1 MVDDRA
7 AGAADEPGWRAFAW
21 VPTVYFVSGAPY
33 VLVNSVSA
41 VVFADLGYSNT
52 EIGAYTSWFYL
63 PWVIKPLWSPLVD
76 AVGTKRGWVVGTQLV
91 LAVSALGV
99 VAAVSSGPLFLAAS
113 VAAFA
118 AMAFA
123 SATHDVAA
131 DGFYLLGLTEQR
143 QAAFVGVRSTA
154 YRLAMMA
161 GEGQLLVLA
170 AVLSSALGGRVA
182 GWGGAFAVAAALL
195 CGLALL
201 HAVTL
206 PRPAADGPVGDRSAL
221 APAFGEAF
229 RTFFARPGMA
239 RILPFLLLYR
249 FAEAQLVKMM
259 GPFLL
264 ADREAGGL
272 GLTTGEIGWAKG
284 TIGVAFLVLGGIL
297 GGLAISRHGLRRW
310 LWPMVAIL
318 HLPDLVFLAFA
329 VWQPSDLRL
338 ITLGIAVEQFGYGFG
353 FAAYTMYLIHVADGP
368 RKTTHYAIGT
378 GLMALGM
385 MVPGWWSGWLADAL
399 GWKGFFLW
407 VAASIVPSA
416 AVALL
421 VEVPEGFGRRRAA

>member
-1 MVDDRA
+1 MADDRVPA
-7 AGAADEPGWRAFAW
+7 AADEPGWRAWTW

-33 VLVNSVSA
+33 VLVNTVSSVLY
-41 VVFADLGYSNT
+41 ADLGYSNT
-52 EIGAYTSWFYL
+52 EVGAYTSWFYL

-76 AVGTKRGWVVGTQLV
+76 AVGTKRGWVIGTQLV
-91 LAVSALGV
+91 LAVAALGV
-99 VAAVSSGPLFLAAS
+99 VGAVSSGPWFLAS
-113 VAAFA
+113 SLLAFG

-131 DGFYLLGLTEQR
+131 DGFYLLGLKEQT
-143 QAAFVGVRSTA
+143 QAAFVGIRSTA

-170 AVLSSALGGRVA
+170 GALAVGLGGKVA
-182 GWGGAFAVAAALL
+182 GWSGAFAVAGGALL
-195 CGLALL
+195 ALALL
-201 HAVTL
+201 HAVSL
-206 PRPAADGPVGDRSAL
+206 PRPAADGPVGDRHAL
-221 APAFGEAF
+221 AAEFGTAF

-264 ADREAGGL
+264 ADRALGGL
-272 GLTTGEIGWAKG
+272 GLTKGEIGWAKG
-284 TIGVAFLVLGGIL
+284 TVGVAFLVLGGIL

-329 VWQPSDLRL
+329 VWQPSDLRA
-338 ITLGIAVEQFGYGFG
+338 ITAGIAIEQFGYGFG
-353 FAAYTMYLIHVADGP
+353 FTAYTMFLIHVADGP